1 MDEVLIPITMFA
13 MIAAIVIVPSWLKS
27 KERREMQAT
36 LRASLDKGQPLPPE
50 MIDALT
56 RQTVKPP
63 ASASRDLRI
72 GVILLSLSLGIAATF
87 SFIGFKFGE
96 TEAWGF
102 GAFAA
107 IPGFI
112 GLAFIILSAFN
123 KNKD

>member
-1 MDEVLIPITMFA
+1 MFA
-13 MIAAIVIVPSWLKS
+13 MIAAIVIVPTWLKS

-50 MIDALT
+50 VIDALT

-63 ASASRDLRI
+63 ASATRDLRT
-72 GVILLSLSLGIAATF
+72 GVILLALSLGIAATF
-87 SFIGFKFGE
+87 SFIGYRFGE
-96 TEAWGF
+96 DEAWGF

-107 IPGFI
+107 IPGAM
-112 GLAFIILSAFN
+112 GLAFIVLSVFN